1 MIETLARSSLG
12 RTAAFTVGD
21 TKVLMPSIA
30 FVASRPL
37 PEGADVIS
45 DPSKGLQLR
54 QVGGTLLLDLGE
66 RYCAPMKFEQPEPD
80 DDTCGSALAEP
91 IGEKCA
97 IEPEVSNAELQVL
110 EGAFGLRRDA
120 RAFVR
125 GIAAV
130 RKRIGPKPLLFAPG
144 VMDVSNLALLVYC
157 GIDAMDS
164 SLIDY
169 LASQGRLSTA
179 EGQIKA
185 EDADWIVSTGSVEDT
200 TKSNRTAALRE
211 LGLVRHMTTI
221 GRLRELVE
229 IRSQATPWGVAALRL
244 LDLEEQALQEKFT
257 AVVGPRFYA
266 NSKQSLSRPDVVR
279 YRERIKQRFRP
290 APHKKILLLIPCSA
304 KKPYFTSKSHRAF
317 RSALTSVPNHEVVQE
332 LIVTSPLGVV
342 PRELE
347 LFYPAAQYD
356 IPVTGHWDR
365 EEVAMVRELVSH
377 VASQGF
383 ERVVSHMGPE
393 SELLEGVDFIQTSEG
408 RATSSASIQRLT
420 SALTDLCSNYQKVG
434 GGRDRTESVASAARF
449 QFGEG
454 GEALVEGCSVSGLY
468 PISKISHQGTQ
479 LGMISQERGMI
490 SLTVEGGMRLLKQR
504 MHIVEMEDFELRGN
518 LFCKGVKEADP
529 GLRAG
534 DEALVVRNGEL
545 QAVGVAAVSGPEM
558 TAYDRG
564 IAVTIRHKKK

>member
-21 TKVLMPSIA
+21 MKVLTPSIA

-66 RYCAPMKFEQPEPD
+66 RYCAPVRFEEPEPD

-97 IEPEVSNAELQVL
+97 IEPEASDAELQVL

-125 GIAAV
+125 EIASV

-157 GIDAMDS
+157 GVDAMDS

-169 LASQGRLSTA
+169 LSSQGRLSTT

-185 EDADWIVSTGSVEDT
+185 EDADWVVSTGSVEDF
-200 TKSNRTAALRE
+200 TKSNRAAGLRE
-211 LGLVRHMTTI
+211 LGLVRHMTSI

-229 IRSQATPWGVAALRL
+229 IRSHATPWGVAVLRL
-244 LDLEEQALQEKFT
+244 LDLEEQVLQERFT

-266 NSKQSLSRPDVVR
+266 NSKQSLSRPDIVR

-304 KKPYFTSKSHRAF
+304 KKPYFTSKSHRVF
-317 RSALTSVPNHEVVQE
+317 RSALMSVPNHEVVQE

-377 VASQGF
+377 VASRGF

-393 SELLEGVDFIQTSEG
+393 SELLEGVDCIQTSEG
-408 RATSSASIQRLT
+408 RATSSASIQRLIST
-420 SALTDLCSNYQKVG
+420 LTDLCSNYQKVG

-479 LGMISQERGMI
+479 LCMISQERGMI
-490 SLTVEGGMRLLKQR
+490 SLTLEGGMRLLKQR
-504 MHIVEMEDFELRGN
+504 MHVVEMEDFELRGN

-564 IAVTIRHKKK
+564 IAVT